1 MRRRRAAGLRFHL
14 PRGLKVRLVLYN
26 VEDFRDII
34 FVHSILTQTVVLF
47 FMSILQGNLQHE
59 YTGSNCVQLSGCET
73 LSELTELLR
82 YLNLCFYFSKK
93 PFPAFLEFGGYDQD
107 SVLLHMPKAR
117 VHKYCDMNFFPL
129 IMVWLHHDL
138 L

>member
-1 MRRRRAAGLRFHL
+1 MQGLCKC
-14 PRGLKVRLVLYN
+14 RGL
-26 VEDFRDII
+26 EGQIFFQSIHTQII
-34 FVHSILTQTVVLF
+34 VLF
-47 FMSILQGNLQHE
+47 YISILQGNLQHE
-59 YTGSNCVQLSGCET
+59 YAGSDCVQLCGCET

-117 VHKYCDMNFFPL
+117 VRKYRAMIFFFFL
-129 IMVWLHHDL
+129 LCGCIMVFCTTRFL
-138 L
+138 